1 MTTEKK
7 VLEYLSEKPM
17 TVREIS
23 FISGLQIITVR
34 KAIQRLLG
42 AGKVCVKSGGK
53 QLTGRDAVYE
63 TLVTEDASP
72 RWTFRALLNAWR

>member
-1 MTTEKK
+1 MTAEKT

-23 FISGLQIITVR
+23 FMSGLQIITVR
-34 KAIQRLLG
+34 KAVQRLLG

-53 QLTGRDAVYE
+53 QQTGRDAVYE
-63 TLVTEDASP
+63 TLVDENTSP
-72 RWTFRALLNAWR
+72 RWTFRALLNVWR